1 MERQR
6 GVVGI
11 GVVMKSFLARTAR
24 TLSIGQFVFLL
35 SMAAMALA
43 VVVVLL
49 MSTFVER
56 RAIGDLAQE
65 EARQTS
71 ELIFQ
76 SLYTAMRKGWTKD
89 EITDIIHRL
98 NESQPGT
105 DIRVFRGPPVIA
117 QYGEF
122 PGEAPIRDSDPL
134 IATAFRTAEP
144 VLETGEDHI
153 RYLYPVLV
161 RDECQVCHEADIG
174 QVNGVVDISYPI
186 TDLKVSVGFVIKSVI
201 VYFTLILTALFLA
214 LYFKLRVFVAQ
225 PIARFVGVI
234 DDIIT
239 HTDLNRRV
247 GPGTHLREVKS
258 LSDHFNRLLTTIQH
272 YQDKL
277 EEFSQRDPLTGLYN
291 RRKFEDFLRM
301 EVARSR
307 RHGHAFSLIM
317 LDLDDF
323 KGINDTYGH
332 PVGDLALKELATVL
346 DRRMRRT
353 DVVARLGGDEFAVLM
368 PETDAEKSAIAAENL
383 RRALADTE
391 LRLPVGRM
399 RVNASFG
406 LVSYPDNGATVE
418 KLSIAMDVAM
428 YKAKRLG
435 KNRVATLETGEE
447 DATMAVFQK
456 GRMLKQALDEDAVEP
471 VFQRIVRTGD
481 GTPFAL
487 EVLARVRTRD
497 GLQTAGEFIE
507 AADELGLTREID
519 ERIFDKGLA
528 VLASHPD
535 TSLKMF
541 FNLSGRSLAAAD
553 WMHAVPAKARAA
565 GVAPE
570 RLVFEITEREAL
582 PHFDRLVKI
591 IDAMREHGVGFAL
604 DDFGSG
610 FSSFVYLKFLD
621 VDYVKIE
628 GSLIRHMLDDA
639 RDRVM
644 VRHIHTM
651 AKEFG
656 LSTIAEFVED
666 EPTLAALQEMGIDH
680 VQGWHIGMPEP
691 ADAVPL
697 RPKC

>member
-1 MERQR
+1 M
-6 GVVGI
+6 
-11 GVVMKSFLARTAR
+11 MSPFLARTIR

-35 SMAAMALA
+35 SMAAMILA

-89 EITDIIHRL
+89 EIGEIVDRL

-105 DIRVFRGPPVIA
+105 DIRVFRGAPVIA
-117 QYGEF
+117 QYGDI
-122 PGEAPIRDSDPL
+122 PGEAPVRDTDQL
-134 IATAFRTAEP
+134 VTQAFRTAEP

-153 RYLYPVLV
+153 RYVYPVLV
-161 RDECQVCHEADIG
+161 RDECQTCHEAAIG

-201 VYFTLILTALFLA
+201 AYFTLILTTLFLA

-225 PIARFVGVI
+225 PISRFAGVI
-234 DDIIT
+234 EEIIS

-247 GPGTHLREVKS
+247 GPGTHLREVNS
-258 LSDHFNRLLTTIQH
+258 LSQHFNRLLGTIQE

-277 EEFSQRDPLTGLYN
+277 EHFSQRDPLTNLYN

-301 EVARSR
+301 EVARGQ
-307 RHGHAFSLIM
+307 RHGHPFSLIM
-317 LDLDDF
+317 MDLDDF
-323 KGINDTYGH
+323 KSINDTYGH

-353 DVVARLGGDEFAVLM
+353 DIIARLGGDEFAVLM
-368 PETDAEKSAIAAENL
+368 PQTTAEQGAIAAENL
-383 RRALADTE
+383 RKAVAETS
-391 LRLPVGRM
+391 LRLPVGAT
-399 RVNASFG
+399 RVGASFG
-406 LVSYPDNGATVE
+406 LVTFPDNGATVE

-435 KNRVATLETGEE
+435 KNRVATLDSGEE
-447 DATMAVFQK
+447 DAAMAVFQK
-456 GRMLKQALDEDAVEP
+456 GRMLKDALADDAIEP
-471 VFQRIVRTGD
+471 VFQAICTSADTR
-481 GTPFAL
+481 PFAL
-487 EVLARVRTRD
+487 EVLARVRTPE
-497 GLQTAGEFIE
+497 GLKTAGEFIE
-507 AADELGLTREID
+507 AADELGLTRDID
-519 ERIFDKGLA
+519 ERIFEKGLA
-528 VLASHPD
+528 TLAAQRDPD
-535 TSLKMF
+535 LKMF
-541 FNLSGRSLAAAD
+541 FNLSGRSLAAAE
-553 WMHAVPAKARAA
+553 WMHEVPARARAA
-565 GVAPE
+565 GVAAE
-570 RLVFEITEREAL
+570 RIVFEITEREAL
-582 PHFDRLVKI
+582 PHFDKLVKI
-591 IDAMREHGVGFAL
+591 IDAMRGHGVRFAL

-621 VDYVKIE
+621 VDYIKIE
-628 GSLIRHMLDDA
+628 GSLIRNLRRDP

-644 VRHIHTM
+644 VSHIHQM

-666 EPTLAALQEMGIDH
+666 AETLALLQEMGIDY
-680 VQGWHIGMPEP
+680 VQGWHLGAPGPI
-691 ADAVPL
+691 
-697 RPKC
+697 

>member
-1 MERQR
+1 
-6 GVVGI
+6 
-11 GVVMKSFLARTAR
+11 MKSFLARTVR

-43 VVVVLL
+43 VVVVLV
-49 MSTFVER
+49 MSTVVER
-56 RAIGDLAQE
+56 RAVGDLAQE

-76 SLYTAMRKGWTKD
+76 SLYAAMRKGWTKD
-89 EITDIIHRL
+89 EIADIVARL

-105 DIRVFRGPPVIA
+105 EIRVFRGAPVIT
-117 QYGEF
+117 QYGDL
-122 PGEAPIRDSDPL
+122 PGEALVRDNDPL
-134 IATAFRTAEP
+134 VAEAFRTREP
-144 VLETGEDHI
+144 VLRTGEHHI
-153 RYLYPVLV
+153 RYIYPVLV
-161 RDECQVCHEADIG
+161 RDECRACHAADIG

-201 VYFTLILTALFLA
+201 IYFTLILTSLFLA

-234 DDIIT
+234 DDIIE

-247 GPGTHLREVKS
+247 GQGTHLKEVKS
-258 LSDHFNRLLTTIQH
+258 LSDHFNRLLGTIQE

-277 EEFSQRDPLTGLYN
+277 EEFSQRDPLTKLYN

-301 EVARSR
+301 EVARAH
-307 RHGHAFSLIM
+307 RHGHRFGLIM

-323 KGINDTYGH
+323 KSINDTYGH
-332 PVGDLALKELATVL
+332 PVGDLALKELASVL

-368 PETDAEKSAIAAENL
+368 PETTPEQARIAAENL
-383 RRALADTE
+383 RRALTE
-391 LRLPVGRM
+391 VAIRLPVGEAHA
-399 RVNASFG
+399 NASFG
-406 LVSYPDNGATVE
+406 LVSYPENGATVE
-418 KLSIAMDVAM
+418 KLTIAMDVAM

-435 KNRVATLETGEE
+435 KNRVATLDSGEE
-447 DATMAVFQK
+447 DAVMAVFQK
-456 GRMLKQALDEDAVEP
+456 GRMLQQALADDAVEA
-471 VFQRIVRTGD
+471 VFQPIHRTG
-481 GTPFAL
+481 GGLMAL
-487 EVLARVRTRD
+487 EVLARVRTPE
-497 GLQTAGEFIE
+497 GLKPAAEFIE

-519 ERIFDKGLA
+519 ERVFDKGLA
-528 VLASHPD
+528 VLAGHAD
-535 TSLKMF
+535 RSLKMF

-553 WMHAVPAKARAA
+553 WMHAIPAKARAA
-565 GVAPE
+565 GVEPE
-570 RLVFEITEREAL
+570 RIVFEITEREAL

-591 IDAMREHGVGFAL
+591 IDAMRVHKVGFAL

-628 GSLIRHMLDDA
+628 GSLVRHLCTDP

-644 VRHIHTM
+644 VRHIHSM

-656 LSTIAEFVED
+656 VATVAEFVED
-666 EPTLAALQEMGIDH
+666 AETLEALREMGIDY
-680 VQGWHIGMPEP
+680 VQGWYIGLPEP
-691 ADAVPL
+691 AFVDGMPTPRPAAVQA
-697 RPKC
+697 